1 MVELVDTR
9 DLKSLDRNIVPV
21 QVRPRVPYFMKN
33 NWLVAT
39 YKTKDINRLKTNLL
53 NQNFDYYL
61 PKITVKKNNS
71 KHKIESL
78 FPSYIFVNIG
88 LENYTPLKYTIGIK
102 DIIKFGDYIPSL
114 SQDDIEKMK
123 IAEEASKLKPII
135 PLLKIGQE
143 AIISSGTFKGNI
155 VRICT
160 SPTEQR
166 VDALL
171 NILGSARR
179 ITFLEK
185 DILP

>member
-1 MVELVDTR
+1 
-9 DLKSLDRNIVPV
+9 
-21 QVRPRVPYFMKN
+21 
-33 NWLVAT
+33 
-39 YKTKDINRLKTNLL
+39 
-53 NQNFDYYL
+53 
-61 PKITVKKNNS
+61 
-71 KHKIESL
+71 
-78 FPSYIFVNIG
+78 
-88 LENYTPLKYTIGIK
+88 
-102 DIIKFGDYIPSL
+102 
-114 SQDDIEKMK
+114 MK